1 MKTRLLLLAALTAAP
16 AISVAQ
22 TSSAPADPASLVVC
36 ADEKDDAA
44 RLACYDWQ
52 AARQRAAA
60 KSAAQAAN
68 GAGKAANGAGT
79 ASSPAASP
87 APAAAAAAV
96 APAPAPAPASAAQAA
111 SAPAHAAASAATAP
125 MPPAP
130 AAASASASGSASGS
144 VADPGDPNYGLQ
156 GSQLRKAQGREGMP
170 KPPKPQPLV
179 AAVSSVKQYTA
190 SEVRV
195 TLNNGQ
201 VWEQAESR
209 TGFWLQPGQTVTI
222 TPGVLGSFFLTDDQ
236 HQRVR
241 VKRIL

>member
-68 GAGKAANGAGT
+68 GAGKAANGAGK

-87 APAAAAAAV
+87 APAAAAATV
-96 APAPAPAPASAAQAA
+96 APAPASAAQAA

>member
-22 TSSAPADPASLVVC
+22 TASAPADPAALVVC

-60 KSAAQAAN
+60 KAAAQAAN
-68 GAGKAANGAGT
+68 GAGKAT
-79 ASSPAASP
+79 APAASA
-87 APAAAAAAV
+87 APAAAATHAATSAV
-96 APAPAPAPASAAQAA
+96 TAPAPSIPAPAPV
-111 SAPAHAAASAATAP
+111 AHTAP
-125 MPPAP
+125 PPMPATVPPAP
-130 AAASASASGSASGS
+130 AVAPASGSASAS
-144 VADPGDPNYGLQ
+144 AANDSNDPNYGLQ
-156 GSQLRKAQGREGMP
+156 GSQLRKAQGRENAP
-170 KPPKPQPLV
+170 KPPKLQPLV

-209 TGFWLQPGQTVTI
+209 TGFWLEPGQTVTI

>member
-68 GAGKAANGAGT
+68 GAGKAANGAGK

-87 APAAAAAAV
+87 APAAAAATV
-96 APAPAPAPASAAQAA
+96 APAPASAAQAA
-111 SAPAHAAASAATAP
+111 SAPAHAAASAAIAP

>member
-68 GAGKAANGAGT
+68 GAGKAANGAGK

-96 APAPAPAPASAAQAA
+96 APAPAPASAAQAA

>member
-22 TSSAPADPASLVVC
+22 TASAPTDPASLVVC

-60 KSAAQAAN
+60 KAAAQAAN
-68 GAGKAANGAGT
+68 GAGKGAA
-79 ASSPAASP
+79 PAASP
-87 APAAAAAAV
+87 APTMQAPNAAAHAASSAATTPS
-96 APAPAPAPASAAQAA
+96 APAPVAHAAPPPVPAPAPPAPASAAAA
-111 SAPAHAAASAATAP
+111 GSATASAA
-125 MPPAP
+125 
-130 AAASASASGSASGS
+130 
-144 VADPGDPNYGLQ
+144 ADPNDPNYGLQ
-156 GSQLRKAQGREGMP
+156 GSALIKAQGRENAP
-170 KPPKPQPLV
+170 KPPKAQPLV
-179 AAVSSVKQYTA
+179 ASVSSVKQYTA

-195 TLNNGQ
+195 TLANGQ
-201 VWEQAESR
+201 VWQQTEAR
-209 TGFWLQPGQTVTI
+209 TGFWLQAGQTVTI

-241 VKRIL
+241 VKRVL